1 MNERTE
7 GSRQRL
13 GYLPLAVVDPAG
25 LFNPDMLI
33 PEGE

>member
-1 MNERTE
+1 VTEGIE

-13 GYLPLAVVDPAG
+13 GDPPLAVVDPAG
-25 LFNPDMLI
+25 LFNSGVLI